1 MARALAHDHARLVK
15 LPFICPHSKNR
26 KSFVVTRTI
35 ALFTDFGS
43 QDIYVGQ
50 LHAAAKRTGSGC
62 PLVDLFHDVNIFD
75 IRSGASLLAAML
87 DYLPHDAIVVGVVD
101 PGVGGGRLPIAVELG
116 ERWLV
121 GPDNGL
127 FSRSVVWS
135 TSEARYWTFET
146 PIDVAKTFHGRDIF
160 LPVAIELAGGELGR
174 IRRVEDAG
182 NISTHRDAEEIE
194 GDDHRVIHV
203 DHYGNLISGIR
214 GTTIAL
220 HQTVVIAGRV
230 VAHAD
235 YYERV
240 PAGECFWYVNSIG
253 LLEISANQA
262 SAARA
267 LDVKGGAEI
276 AV

>member
-1 MARALAHDHARLVK
+1 M
-15 LPFICPHSKNR
+15 
-26 KSFVVTRTI
+26 TRTI

-50 LHAAAKRTGSGC
+50 LHAVAKRFGSGYTM
-62 PLVDLFHDVNIFD
+62 VDLFHDVVAFD
-75 IRSGASLLAAML
+75 IGAGASLLAAML
-87 DYLPHDAIVVGVVD
+87 DYLPDDAIVVGVVD

-127 FSRSVVWS
+127 FSRSIAWS
-135 TSEARYWTFET
+135 NSEARYWTLET
-146 PIDVAKTFHGRDIF
+146 PVNVAKTFHGRDVF
-160 LPVAIELAGGELGR
+160 LPAALELASGGLER
-174 IRRVEDAG
+174 IHQAEDVG
-182 NISTHRDAEEIE
+182 DISTHRDAKEIKN
-194 GDDHRVIHV
+194 DDHRVIHV

-214 GTTIAL
+214 GAAIGT
-220 HQTVVIAGRV
+220 HKTVVIAGRV
-230 VAHAD
+230 LPHAD
-235 YYERV
+235 YYECV

-262 SAARA
+262 SAART
-267 LDVKGGAEI
+267 LNVKGGAEI

>member
-1 MARALAHDHARLVK
+1 ML
-15 LPFICPHSKNR
+15 FISPHNR
-26 KSFVVTRTI
+26 NANNFVVTRAI

-50 LHAAAKRTGSGC
+50 LHAVAQRTGSPY
-62 PLVDLFHDVNIFD
+62 PLVDLFHDVNSFD
-75 IRSGASLLAAML
+75 IQAGASLLAAMV
-87 DYLPHDAIVVGVVD
+87 DYLPHDVIVVGVVD
-101 PGVGGGRLPIAVELG
+101 PGVGGGRLPIAVKLG

-127 FSRSVVWS
+127 FSRSVAWS
-135 TSEARYWTFET
+135 TFVARYWTLET
-146 PIDVAKTFHGRDIF
+146 PIDVAKTFHGRDVF
-160 LPVAIELAGGELGR
+160 LPAAIELAGGELGR
-174 IRRVEDAG
+174 IRRVEAVGDTL
-182 NISTHRDAEEIE
+182 THRDAEKIE
-194 GDDHRVIHV
+194 DDDHRVIHV

-214 GTTIAL
+214 GATIAL
-220 HQTVVIAGRV
+220 HQTIVIAGQV
-230 VAHAD
+230 LAHAD

-253 LLEISANQA
+253 LLEISTNQA

-276 AV
+276 TV